1 MRDPRV
7 EKLAEVLVNYSVAV
21 QPGQTVLVQGDILT
35 EPLMQAVLVKVLQA
49 GGHPLTRVALS
60 RSDELTFR
68 YASDEQLRHIP
79 EPIKLIYETYD
90 AIIGVS
96 GDQNTKALSQVD
108 PAKLVLKRQAQ
119 ADLFKLFAE
128 RAAKGE
134 LKWVGTLYPTHAHA
148 QDAEMSL
155 GDYEDFVF
163 GACLPDMD
171 DPVGYWRRFSQWQQK
186 LVDWLADKQKVRV
199 IGPETDL
206 SLNIA
211 GRTFVNCDGKNNM
224 PDGEVFTGPVEDSVE
239 GQVRFSYPAV
249 YASRE
254 IEGVRLWFEKGR
266 VVKATADKNEAFLLK
281 TLDTDE
287 GSRYVGEFAI
297 GTNKG
302 ITRFTRET
310 LFDEKINGTF
320 HMALGLGYPESG
332 SKNESAIHWD
342 MVCDL
347 RDGGQIWVDDQLLYQ
362 NGEFV
367 IEF

>member
-1 MRDPRV
+1 VRDPRV
-7 EKLAEVLVNYSVAV
+7 EKLADVLVNYSVAV
-21 QPGQTVLVQGDILT
+21 QPGQKVLVQGSILT

-49 GGHPLTRVALS
+49 GGHPLTRVSLP
-60 RSDELTFR
+60 RGDELTFR
-68 YASDEQLRHIP
+68 YASDEQLQHIP

-90 AIIGVS
+90 AIIGLS
-96 GDQNTKALSQVD
+96 GDHNTKALSEVD
-108 PAKLVLKRQAQ
+108 PAKIVLRQRAQ
-119 ADLFKLFAE
+119 TDLLKVFME

-134 LKWVGTLYPTHAHA
+134 LKWVGTLYPTYAYA

-171 DPVGYWRRFSQWQQK
+171 DPVGYWQRFSGWQQK
-186 LVDWLADKQKVRV
+186 IVDWLADKSTVRV

-211 GRTFVNCDGKNNM
+211 GRVFVNCDGKKNM

-239 GQVRFSYPAV
+239 GHVHFSYPAV

-254 IEGVRLWFEKGR
+254 VEGVRLWFEKGR
-266 VVKATADKNEAFLLK
+266 VVKATADKNEDFLLK

-287 GSRYVGEFAI
+287 GARYVGEFAI

-302 ITRFTRET
+302 ITRFTREI

-320 HMALGLGYPESG
+320 HMALGRSIPESRG
-332 SKNESAIHWD
+332 KNESAIHWD

-347 RDGGQIWVDDQLLYQ
+347 REGGEIWVDDQLLYQ